1 MSNPIDVL
9 DFDTEAA
16 MPSEER
22 DRFQIE
28 DDAQAA
34 WAMRKLL
41 SLRAKIT
48 ENEKIAEAER
58 VRIDS
63 WLHYANAKYD
73 GDVSYFE
80 SLLTQ
85 YAIKQRE
92 AEGRK
97 TIDTPYGAV
106 KSRATQPKVK
116 VLDDDEFLKWATDS
130 LPQAVQI
137 KATPIVSVLKEHVTI
152 EHTDTLGWVAM
163 TESGEIVPGVSAEP
177 AGVNYSVEV
186 SK

>member
-1 MSNPIDVL
+1 MSNPVDVL
-9 DFDTEAA
+9 DFETTAP
-16 MPSEER
+16 MPSEQREH
-22 DRFQIE
+22 FEVE

-41 SLRAKIT
+41 SVRAKMA

-63 WLHYANAKYD
+63 WLHYANAKYE
-73 GDVSYFE
+73 GDVTYFE
-80 SLLTQ
+80 SLLTR
-85 YAIKQRE
+85 YAAKQRDV
-92 AEGRK
+92 EGRK
-97 TIDTPYGAV
+97 TIDTPYGSV

-137 KATPIVSVLKEHVTI
+137 KASPLVGVLKEHVTI
-152 EHTDTLGWVAM
+152 EHTETLGWVAM
-163 TESGEIVPGVSAEP
+163 TEAGEIVPGVVAEP
-177 AGVNYSVEV
+177 AGVNFSVEV